1 MATAVKCHLDTGYFF
16 QQLASAEKRFL
27 ILDFDSTIA
36 RLNGAPESRFPCPRV
51 SDLLECIAA
60 SAHTRLIL
68 ASTASPRELKPAL
81 AWPDCE
87 IWACDGQQRIAPGA
101 PGSQTKRV
109 PLSVHSQ
116 VGNDNDC
123 RRTLID
129 QRSSH
134 HPLAYLVG
142 ATGVATDSAHEMFVV
157 PELHLSKTQVLTVT
171 PEPLVQFLTEWLR
184 VCAGE
189 IC

>member
-1 MATAVKCHLDTGYFF
+1 MATAAKCRLDTGYFF

-36 RLNGAPESRFPCPRV
+36 RLNPSPTSRFPYPRV
-51 SDLLECIAA
+51 TDLLECIAA

-68 ASTASPRELKPAL
+68 ASAAPPRELKPAL

-87 IWACDGQQRIAPGA
+87 IWACDGQDRIAPGA
-101 PGSQTKRV
+101 PGSHAERV
-109 PLSVHSQ
+109 PLHLHGQ
-116 VGNDNDC
+116 DEKDR
-123 RRTLID
+123 RRTLIE
-129 QRSSH
+129 QRSSRF
-134 HPLAYLVG
+134 PLAYLVG
-142 ATGVATDSAHEMFVV
+142 TPNLLADSAHDLFVV
-157 PELHLSKTQVLTVT
+157 PELHLSKTPVLTAT
-171 PEPLVQFLTEWLR
+171 PEPLVQFLAEWLL